1 MTKRRERGTAKVRYV
16 RTYVSTQ
23 LDTLPCIDGE
33 PRTGTQCGG
42 AGWGRINGSALAPSL
57 ASTET
62 PGRGRYVR
70 MGGKRCIDTYGAVH
84 RQAGPILLSL
94 FVILGTAEGFAQSY
108 PHKAVRIVAAEPG
121 GIIDFAARLIA
132 PAIAG
137 PLGQPVIVDNRGSGT
152 MQIEIVTKAPPDG
165 YTLLIAGGALWAEAL
180 LRNTPFDPLRSL
192 TPVSLIT
199 RSPNMVAVH
208 PSLAVNSIKEL
219 VAAAKAKPGVL
230 NYASSTSGTSS
241 HLAAELFKSIA
252 GIDVVRIPYKGTAAA
267 LNALVGGQVQF
278 MFPNASAEPHR
289 RSGRI
294 KALAVTSAEPSALFP
309 GLPSVA
315 ASLPGYESVSVLEF
329 CAPANTPPAIVKRL
343 SEEIARALQRPDV
356 KEKLASSGA
365 EAVGSTP
372 EQLAE
377 VIRTETARLRKL
389 IADTGMRAE

>member
-1 MTKRRERGTAKVRYV
+1 
-16 RTYVSTQ
+16 
-23 LDTLPCIDGE
+23 
-33 PRTGTQCGG
+33 
-42 AGWGRINGSALAPSL
+42 
-57 ASTET
+57 
-62 PGRGRYVR
+62 
-70 MGGKRCIDTYGAVH
+70 
-84 RQAGPILLSL
+84 
-94 FVILGTAEGFAQSY
+94 LGTAESVAQAY
-108 PHKAVRIVAAEPG
+108 PHKPVRIVAAEPG
-121 GIIDFAARLIA
+121 GIMDFAARLIA
-132 PAIAG
+132 LAIAG

-192 TPVSLIT
+192 APVSLIT

-241 HLAAELFKSIA
+241 HLAGELFKSIA

-267 LNALVGGQVQF
+267 LNALVGGQVQL
-278 MFPNASAEPHR
+278 MFPNAGAEPHR

-309 GLPSVA
+309 GLPSVS
-315 ASLPGYESVSVLEF
+315 ASLPGYESVSVLEI

-343 SEEIARALQRPDV
+343 SEEIARALQRQDV